1 MIFKPKTIYK
11 SVFITEMVDHMSK
24 KLKPE
29 IEERRR
35 RIFRLADELSK
46 RSQMQRKEEGFR
58 VVITGKGG
66 VGKTTL
72 TAILAR
78 LLAREGYRVL
88 AVDEDPQMNLAHAL
102 GVPKEI
108 REKIVPLN
116 RNLDY
121 IEEKT
126 GARPGTN
133 WGLYFSLT
141 PDVRDVVERFGVVGP
156 DNVMLLVMG
165 SVVQAAAGC
174 LCPENA
180 LLDAVVKYINLRK
193 GEVILMDT
201 QAGLEHFGRA
211 LARGFKQAV
220 ILTEPTYNSVQVAVD
235 AAKLARGLGIKYIHL
250 VINKV
255 KRDRHLEKVEN
266 ILSELGF
273 NDFTTKTI
281 IPYDELVEEYDPEV
295 EAILSN
301 PGSITYKKVSELKDI
316 LINYAE

>member
-1 MIFKPKTIYK
+1 MANKGEKD
-11 SVFITEMVDHMSK
+11 ERRK
-24 KLKPE
+24 KLFQ
-29 IEERRR
+29 IAEELRERTKKQ
-35 RIFRLADELSK
+35 AP
-46 RSQMQRKEEGFR
+46 EEGFR

-78 LLAREGYRVL
+78 LLARDGYKVL
-88 AVDEDPQMNLAHAL
+88 AVDEDPQMNLAHAI
-102 GVPKEI
+102 GIPKEV
-108 REKIVPLN
+108 RDKIVPLN

-235 AAKLARGLGIKYIHL
+235 AAKLARQLGIKYVHL

-255 KRDRHLEKVEN
+255 KKDKHIEKVED
-266 ILSELGF
+266 ILNELGF
-273 NDFTTKTI
+273 NDFTTKTV

-301 PGSITYKKVSELKDI
+301 PDSVTYKKVHELKDI
-316 LINYAE
+316 LIRYAE

>member
-1 MIFKPKTIYK
+1 
-11 SVFITEMVDHMSK
+11 MSK
-24 KLKPE
+24 PVNPE
-29 IEERRR
+29 NEERRKKL
-35 RIFRLADELSK
+35 FKVAEELQK
-46 RSQMQRKEEGFR
+46 RAKKQAPEEGFR

-66 VGKTTL
+66 VGKTTT
-72 TAILAR
+72 TALLAR
-78 LLAREGYRVL
+78 LLARDGYRVL

-102 GVPKEI
+102 GVPKEV
-108 REKIVPLN
+108 RDKIVPLN

-141 PDVRDVVERFGVVGP
+141 PDVRDVVERFGVIGP
-156 DNVMLLVMG
+156 DGVMLLVMG

-193 GEVILMDT
+193 GEIILMDT

-220 ILTEPTYNSVQVAVD
+220 VLTEPTYNSVQVAVD
-235 AAKLARGLGIKYIHL
+235 AAKLARQLGIPYVHL

-255 KRDRHLEKVEN
+255 KKEKHVEKVER
-266 ILSELGF
+266 ILDELGF

-295 EAILSN
+295 EAILKN
-301 PGSITYKKVSELKDI
+301 PESPTYKKALELKDI
-316 LINYAE
+316 LIKYSGFL

>member
-1 MIFKPKTIYK
+1 MTK
-11 SVFITEMVDHMSK
+11 S
-24 KLKPE
+24 LKPGH
-29 IEERRR
+29 EERRKKLFEIAEEFQR
-35 RIFRLADELSK
+35 RTNKQAP
-46 RSQMQRKEEGFR
+46 EEGFR

-66 VGKTTL
+66 VGKTTI

-78 LLAREGYRVL
+78 LLARDGYRVL

-102 GVPKEI
+102 GVSKEI
-108 REKIVPLN
+108 RDKIVPLN

-141 PDVRDVVERFGVVGP
+141 PDVRDVVDRFGVVGP
-156 DNVMLLVMG
+156 DGVMLLVMG

-193 GEVILMDT
+193 GEIILMDT

-220 ILTEPTYNSVQVAVD
+220 VLTEPTYNSVQVAVD
-235 AAKLARGLGIKYIHL
+235 AARLARQLGIKNVYL

-255 KRDRHLEKVEN
+255 KKDYHVEKVEK
-266 ILSELGF
+266 ILNELGF
-273 NDFTTKTI
+273 NDFTTKMV

-295 EAILSN
+295 EAILEN
-301 PGSITYKKVSELKDI
+301 PDSPTYRKALELKDI
-316 LINYAE
+316 LIRYSEPP

>member
-1 MIFKPKTIYK
+1 MTKPLNPA
-11 SVFITEMVDHMSK
+11 D
-24 KLKPE
+24 
-29 IEERRR
+29 EERRKKLFE
-35 RIFRLADELSK
+35 IADELRERSK
-46 RSQMQRKEEGFR
+46 KQTPEEGFR

-66 VGKTTL
+66 VGKTTM

-78 LLAREGYRVL
+78 LLARDGYRVL

-102 GVPKEI
+102 GVPKEV
-108 REKIVPLN
+108 RDKIVPLN
-116 RNLDY
+116 KNLDY

-141 PDVRDVVERFGVVGP
+141 PDVRDVVDRFGVVGP
-156 DNVMLLVMG
+156 DGVMLLVMG

-180 LLDAVVKYINLRK
+180 LLDAVIKYINLRK
-193 GEVILMDT
+193 GEIILMDT

-235 AAKLARGLGIKYIHL
+235 AAKLARQLGIEHVHL

-255 KRDRHLEKVEN
+255 KKEGHVEKVER
-266 ILSELGF
+266 ILNELGF
-273 NDFTTKTI
+273 NDFTTKTV
-281 IPYDELVEEYDPEV
+281 IPYDEMVEEYDPEI
-295 EAILSN
+295 EAILAN
-301 PGSITYKKVSELKDI
+301 PESPTYIQALELKNI
-316 LINYAE
+316 LLKYAE

>member
-1 MIFKPKTIYK
+1 MAKPLN
-11 SVFITEMVDHMSK
+11 SK
-24 KLKPE
+24 D
-29 IEERRR
+29 EERRKKLFE
-35 RIFRLADELSK
+35 IADELRERTK
-46 RSQMQRKEEGFR
+46 KQVPEEGFR

-66 VGKTTL
+66 VGKTTM
-72 TAILAR
+72 TALLAR
-78 LLAREGYRVL
+78 LLARDGYRVL

-102 GVPKEI
+102 GVPKEV
-108 REKIVPLN
+108 RDKIIPLN

-141 PDVRDVVERFGVVGP
+141 PDVRDVVDRFGVVGP
-156 DNVMLLVMG
+156 DGVMLLVMG

-180 LLDAVVKYINLRK
+180 LLDAVIKYINLRK
-193 GEVILMDT
+193 GEIILMDT

-235 AAKLARGLGIKYIHL
+235 AAKLARQLGIEHIHL

-255 KRDRHLEKVEN
+255 KKEAHVEKVER
-266 ILSELGF
+266 ILNELGF
-273 NDFTTKTI
+273 NDFTTKI
-281 IPYDELVEEYDPEV
+281 VIPYDEMVEEYDPEI
-295 EAILSN
+295 EAILTN
-301 PGSITYKKVSELKDI
+301 PESPTYRKALELKDI
-316 LINYAE
+316 LLRYAEQPER

>member
-1 MIFKPKTIYK
+1 
-11 SVFITEMVDHMSK
+11 MSK
-24 KLKPE
+24 PLTSE
-29 IEERRR
+29 DEERRKKLFEIAEELQR
-35 RIFRLADELSK
+35 RTKKQAP
-46 RSQMQRKEEGFR
+46 EEGFR

-66 VGKTTL
+66 VGKTTM
-72 TAILAR
+72 TALLAR
-78 LLAREGYRVL
+78 LLARDGYRVL

-102 GVPKEI
+102 GVPKEV
-108 REKIVPLN
+108 RDRIVPLN
-116 RNLDY
+116 KNLDY

-141 PDVRDVVERFGVVGP
+141 PDVRDVVDRFGVVGP
-156 DNVMLLVMG
+156 DGVMLLVMG

-180 LLDAVVKYINLRK
+180 LLDSVVKYINLRK
-193 GEVILMDT
+193 GEIILMDT

-235 AAKLARGLGIKYIHL
+235 AAKLARQLGIPYVHL

-255 KRDRHLEKVEN
+255 KKDSQVEKVER
-266 ILSELGF
+266 ILKELGF
-273 NDFTTKTI
+273 NDFTTKTV
-281 IPYDELVEEYDPEV
+281 IPYDELVEEYDPEI
-295 EAILSN
+295 EAVLGN
-301 PGSITYKKVSELKDI
+301 PDSPTYRKALELKDI
-316 LINYAE
+316 LLRYSGFL

>member
-1 MIFKPKTIYK
+1 MTKP
-11 SVFITEMVDHMSK
+11 
-24 KLKPE
+24 LNPE
-29 IEERRR
+29 DEERRKKLFE
-35 RIFRLADELSK
+35 IADELRERTK
-46 RSQMQRKEEGFR
+46 KQTPEEGFR

-66 VGKTTL
+66 VGKTTM

-78 LLAREGYRVL
+78 LLARDGYRVL

-102 GVPKEI
+102 GVPKEV
-108 REKIVPLN
+108 RDKIVPLN

-141 PDVRDVVERFGVVGP
+141 PDVRDVVDRFGVVGP
-156 DNVMLLVMG
+156 DGVMLLVMG

-180 LLDAVVKYINLRK
+180 LLDAVIKYINLRK
-193 GEVILMDT
+193 GEIILMDT

-235 AAKLARGLGIKYIHL
+235 AAKLARQLGIDHIHL

-255 KRDRHLEKVEN
+255 KKEGHVEKVER
-266 ILSELGF
+266 ILNELGF
-273 NDFTTKTI
+273 NDFTTKTV
-281 IPYDELVEEYDPEV
+281 IPYDEMVEEYDPEI
-295 EAILSN
+295 EAILAN
-301 PGSITYKKVSELKDI
+301 PESPTYMKALELKDI
-316 LINYAE
+316 LLKYAE

>member
-1 MIFKPKTIYK
+1 MTKPLNPEDEKRR
-11 SVFITEMVDHMSK
+11 K
-24 KLKPE
+24 KLFE
-29 IEERRR
+29 I
-35 RIFRLADELSK
+35 ADELRERTK
-46 RSQMQRKEEGFR
+46 KQGPEEGFR

-66 VGKTTL
+66 VGKTTM

-78 LLAREGYRVL
+78 LLARDGYRVL

-102 GVPKEI
+102 GVPKEV
-108 REKIVPLN
+108 RDKIVPLN

-141 PDVRDVVERFGVVGP
+141 PDVRDVVDRFGVVGP
-156 DNVMLLVMG
+156 DGVMLLVMG

-180 LLDAVVKYINLRK
+180 LLDAVIKYINLRK
-193 GEVILMDT
+193 GEIILMDT

-211 LARGFKQAV
+211 LAKGFKQAV

-235 AAKLARGLGIKYIHL
+235 AAKLAKQLGIEHIHL

-255 KRDRHLEKVEN
+255 KKSTHVEKVER
-266 ILSELGF
+266 ILNELGF
-273 NDFTTKTI
+273 NDFTTKTV
-281 IPYDELVEEYDPEV
+281 IPYDEMVEEYDPEI
-295 EAILSN
+295 EAILAN
-301 PGSITYKKVSELKDI
+301 PESPTYVKALELKDI
-316 LINYAE
+316 LLKYAE

>member
-1 MIFKPKTIYK
+1 
-11 SVFITEMVDHMSK
+11 MSK
-24 KLKPE
+24 NLSPE
-29 IEERRR
+29 VEERRKK
-35 RIFRLADELSK
+35 IFQLADELN
-46 RSQMQRKEEGFR
+46 RKTQKLGPEEGFR

-66 VGKTTL
+66 VGKTTM
-72 TAILAR
+72 TALLAR
-78 LLAREGYRVL
+78 LLARDGYRVL

-102 GVPKEI
+102 GVP
-108 REKIVPLN
+108 REVRDSIVPLN

-141 PDVRDVVERFGVVGP
+141 PDVRDVVDRFGVVGP
-156 DNVMLLVMG
+156 DGVMLLVMG

-180 LLDAVVKYINLRK
+180 LLDAVIKYINLRK
-193 GEVILMDT
+193 GEIILMDT

-211 LARGFKQAV
+211 LARGFKQAI

-235 AAKLARGLGIKYIHL
+235 AARLAEGLGIKHIHL
-250 VINKV
+250 VMNKV
-255 KRDRHLEKVEN
+255 KKPAHVEKVERVLN
-266 ILSELGF
+266 ELGF
-273 NDFTTKTI
+273 NDFTTKTV
-281 IPYDELVEEYDPEV
+281 IPYDELVEEYDPEI

-301 PGSITYKKVSELKDI
+301 PESPTYQKALELKNI
-316 LINYAE
+316 LLEYAE

>member
-1 MIFKPKTIYK
+1 MTKPPNPA
-11 SVFITEMVDHMSK
+11 D
-24 KLKPE
+24 
-29 IEERRR
+29 EERRKKLFE
-35 RIFRLADELSK
+35 IADELRERTK
-46 RSQMQRKEEGFR
+46 KQTPEEGFR

-66 VGKTTL
+66 VGKTTM

-78 LLAREGYRVL
+78 LLARDGYRVL

-102 GVPKEI
+102 GVPKEV
-108 REKIVPLN
+108 RDKIVPLN

-141 PDVRDVVERFGVVGP
+141 PDVRDVVDRFGVVGP
-156 DNVMLLVMG
+156 DGVMLLVMG

-180 LLDAVVKYINLRK
+180 LLDAVIKYINLRK
-193 GEVILMDT
+193 GEIILMDT

-235 AAKLARGLGIKYIHL
+235 AAKLARQLGIEHVHL

-255 KRDRHLEKVEN
+255 KKEGHVEKVER
-266 ILSELGF
+266 ILNELGF
-273 NDFTTKTI
+273 NDFTTKTV
-281 IPYDELVEEYDPEV
+281 IPYDEMVEEYDPEI
-295 EAILSN
+295 EAILAN
-301 PGSITYKKVSELKDI
+301 PESPTYIKALELKNI
-316 LINYAE
+316 LLKYAE

>member
-1 MIFKPKTIYK
+1 MTKN
-11 SVFITEMVDHMSK
+11 
-24 KLKPE
+24 LAPE

-35 RIFRLADELSK
+35 KIFQLADRLSK
-46 RSQMQRKEEGFR
+46 SSEKMAPEEGFR

-78 LLAREGYRVL
+78 LLAREGFNVL

-102 GVPKEI
+102 GIPKEV
-108 REKIVPLN
+108 RENIVPLN

-156 DNVMLLVMG
+156 DGVMLLVMG

-193 GEVILMDT
+193 REIILMDT

-220 ILTEPTYNSVQVAVD
+220 ILTEPTYNSVQVAVN
-235 AAKLARGLGIKYIHL
+235 AARLARQLGINHIHL

-255 KRDRHLEKVEN
+255 KKDAHIEKVER
-266 ILSELGF
+266 ILGELGF
-273 NDFTTKTI
+273 NDFTTKTV

-295 EAILSN
+295 EAVLSN
-301 PGSITYKKVSELKDI
+301 PDSITYRKVYELKDI
-316 LINYAE
+316 LIRHAG

>member
-1 MIFKPKTIYK
+1 MTKPIN
-11 SVFITEMVDHMSK
+11 
-24 KLKPE
+24 PE
-29 IEERRR
+29 DEGRRR
-35 RIFRLADELSK
+35 KLFEIADGLRERTK
-46 RSQMQRKEEGFR
+46 KQVPEEGFR

-66 VGKTTL
+66 VGKTTM
-72 TAILAR
+72 TALLAR
-78 LLAREGYRVL
+78 LLARSGYRVL

-102 GVPKEI
+102 GVPKGI
-108 REKIVPLN
+108 RAKIVPLN
-116 RNLDY
+116 KNLDY

-141 PDVRDVVERFGVVGP
+141 PDVRDVVDRFGVVGP
-156 DNVMLLVMG
+156 DGVMLLVMG

-180 LLDAVVKYINLRK
+180 LLDAVIKYINLRK

-220 ILTEPTYNSVQVAVD
+220 VLTEPTYNSVQVAVD
-235 AAKLARGLGIKYIHL
+235 AAKLARQLGVEYIHL

-255 KRDRHLEKVEN
+255 KKNAQVKKVES
-266 ILSELGF
+266 ILNELGF
-273 NDFTTKTI
+273 NDFTTRTI
-281 IPYDELVEEYDPEV
+281 IPYDEIVEEYDPEI
-295 EAILSN
+295 EAILGN
-301 PGSITYKKVSELKDI
+301 PESTTYQKAIELKEI
-316 LINYAE
+316 LLRYSG

>member
-1 MIFKPKTIYK
+1 MTKPLNPA
-11 SVFITEMVDHMSK
+11 D
-24 KLKPE
+24 
-29 IEERRR
+29 EERRKKLFE
-35 RIFRLADELSK
+35 IADELRERTK
-46 RSQMQRKEEGFR
+46 KQTPEEGFR

-66 VGKTTL
+66 VGKTTM
-72 TAILAR
+72 TALLAR
-78 LLAREGYRVL
+78 LLARDGYRVL

-102 GVPKEI
+102 GVPKEV
-108 REKIVPLN
+108 RDKIVPLN

-141 PDVRDVVERFGVVGP
+141 PDVRDVVDRFGVVGP
-156 DNVMLLVMG
+156 DGVMLLVMG

-180 LLDAVVKYINLRK
+180 LLDAVIKYINLRK
-193 GEVILMDT
+193 GEIILMDT

-220 ILTEPTYNSVQVAVD
+220 VLTEPTYNSVQVAVE
-235 AAKLARGLGIKYIHL
+235 AAKLAKQLGIEHVHL

-255 KRDRHLEKVEN
+255 KREGHVEKVER
-266 ILSELGF
+266 ILRELNF

-281 IPYDELVEEYDPEV
+281 VPYDELVEEYDPEV

-301 PGSITYKKVSELKDI
+301 PDSPTYKKAVELKDI
-316 LINYAE
+316 LLKYAK

>member
-1 MIFKPKTIYK
+1 MTKPIN
-11 SVFITEMVDHMSK
+11 
-24 KLKPE
+24 PE
-29 IEERRR
+29 DEGRRR
-35 RIFRLADELSK
+35 KLFEIADGLRERTK
-46 RSQMQRKEEGFR
+46 KQVPEEGFR

-66 VGKTTL
+66 VGKTTM
-72 TAILAR
+72 TALLAR
-78 LLAREGYRVL
+78 LLARSGYRVL

-102 GVPKEI
+102 GVPKGI
-108 REKIVPLN
+108 RAKIVPLN
-116 RNLDY
+116 KNLDY

-141 PDVRDVVERFGVVGP
+141 PDVRDVVDRFGVVGP
-156 DNVMLLVMG
+156 DGVMLLIMG

-180 LLDAVVKYINLRK
+180 LLDAVIKYTNLRK

-220 ILTEPTYNSVQVAVD
+220 VLTEPTYNSVQVAVD
-235 AAKLARGLGIKYIHL
+235 AAKLARQLGVEYIHL

-255 KRDRHLEKVEN
+255 KKNAQVKKVES
-266 ILSELGF
+266 ILNKLGF
-273 NDFTTKTI
+273 NDFTTRTI
-281 IPYDELVEEYDPEV
+281 IPYDEIVEEYDPEI
-295 EAILSN
+295 EAILGN
-301 PGSITYKKVSELKDI
+301 PESTTYQKAIELKEI
-316 LINYAE
+316 LLRYSG

>member
-1 MIFKPKTIYK
+1 MTKPLNPA
-11 SVFITEMVDHMSK
+11 D
-24 KLKPE
+24 
-29 IEERRR
+29 EERRKKLFE
-35 RIFRLADELSK
+35 IADELRERTK
-46 RSQMQRKEEGFR
+46 KQTPEEGFR

-66 VGKTTL
+66 VGKTTM
-72 TAILAR
+72 TALLAR
-78 LLAREGYRVL
+78 LLARDGYRVL

-102 GVPKEI
+102 GVPKEV
-108 REKIVPLN
+108 RDKIVPLN

-141 PDVRDVVERFGVVGP
+141 PDVRDVVDRFGVVGP
-156 DNVMLLVMG
+156 DGVMLLVMG

-180 LLDAVVKYINLRK
+180 LLDAVIKYINLRK
-193 GEVILMDT
+193 GEIILMDT

-220 ILTEPTYNSVQVAVD
+220 VLTEPTYNSVQVAVE
-235 AAKLARGLGIKYIHL
+235 AAKLAKQLGIEHVHL

-255 KRDRHLEKVEN
+255 KREGHVEKVER
-266 ILSELGF
+266 ILRELHF
-273 NDFTTKTI
+273 DDFTTKTI
-281 IPYDELVEEYDPEV
+281 VPYDELVEEYDPEV

-301 PGSITYKKVSELKDI
+301 PDSPTYKKAVELKDI
-316 LINYAE
+316 LLKYAK

>member
-1 MIFKPKTIYK
+1 MTKPLNPA
-11 SVFITEMVDHMSK
+11 D
-24 KLKPE
+24 
-29 IEERRR
+29 EERRKKLFE
-35 RIFRLADELSK
+35 IADELRERSK
-46 RSQMQRKEEGFR
+46 KQTPEEGFR

-66 VGKTTL
+66 VGKTTM

-78 LLAREGYRVL
+78 LLARDGYRVL

-102 GVPKEI
+102 GVPKEV
-108 REKIVPLN
+108 RDKIVPLN
-116 RNLDY
+116 KNLDY

-141 PDVRDVVERFGVVGP
+141 PDVRDVVDRFGVVGP
-156 DNVMLLVMG
+156 DGVMLLVMG

-180 LLDAVVKYINLRK
+180 LLDAVIKYINLRK
-193 GEVILMDT
+193 GEIILMDT

-235 AAKLARGLGIKYIHL
+235 AAKLARQLGIEHVHL

-255 KRDRHLEKVEN
+255 KKEGHVEKVER
-266 ILSELGF
+266 ILNELGF
-273 NDFTTKTI
+273 NDFTTKTV
-281 IPYDELVEEYDPEV
+281 IPYDEMVEEYDPEI
-295 EAILSN
+295 EAILAN
-301 PGSITYKKVSELKDI
+301 PESPTYIKALELKNI
-316 LINYAE
+316 LLKYAE

>member
-1 MIFKPKTIYK
+1 MTKPPN
-11 SVFITEMVDHMSK
+11 
-24 KLKPE
+24 PE
-29 IEERRR
+29 DEERRKKLFE
-35 RIFRLADELSK
+35 IADELRERTK
-46 RSQMQRKEEGFR
+46 KQTPEEGFR

-66 VGKTTL
+66 VGKTTM

-78 LLAREGYRVL
+78 LLARDGYRVL

-102 GVPKEI
+102 GVPKEV
-108 REKIVPLN
+108 RDKIVPLN
-116 RNLDY
+116 KNLDY

-141 PDVRDVVERFGVVGP
+141 PDVRDVVDRFGVVGP
-156 DNVMLLVMG
+156 DGVMLLVMG

-180 LLDAVVKYINLRK
+180 LLDAVIKYINLRK
-193 GEVILMDT
+193 GEIILMDT

-235 AAKLARGLGIKYIHL
+235 AAKLARQLGIEHVHL

-255 KRDRHLEKVEN
+255 KKEGHVEKVER
-266 ILSELGF
+266 ILNELGF
-273 NDFTTKTI
+273 NDFTTKTV
-281 IPYDELVEEYDPEV
+281 IPYDEMVEEYDPEI
-295 EAILSN
+295 EAILAN
-301 PGSITYKKVSELKDI
+301 PESPTYIQALELKNI
-316 LINYAE
+316 LLKYAE